1 MPDYSLIPIPRTDR
15 KCAAQQLGAWSIEPK
30 WWASAV
36 DMVRSGLWKPKADY
50 NDDEDESEA
59 PAYQVHKGVAVIAI
73 DGQMTKRGS
82 SFGGCSTV
90 RVRQLLRQAAADF
103 SVRGIVLQICS
114 PGGTVAGTADLADDV
129 LAVRQGKFGQAK
141 PVNAYIQDMGCSAAY
156 WVASQCETIYAN
168 TTAII
173 GSIGTYT
180 VLTDDT
186 GAAEQFGYKYYVIS
200 TGPYKGLGADGKV
213 SDELKADVQREVNE
227 LNAPFLSAVSL
238 GRGKK
243 IDISAVSDGRA
254 WVSEQAKSL
263 GLIDAIVSLDTAIE
277 ATSTR
282 SSTMTPAEQVRQIA
296 AEHPDSVAAFIEQ
309 GKKAGLAE
317 GRKEIMDLLRSNT
330 EAAQGNHELANK
342 ATLAGHDPEAVKLA
356 VDAKAKAEAE
366 AKAREDAH
374 KAEIEAKQKEIDRL
388 KFEAGGQKAI
398 GTQANEGKPVD
409 TSDPKAVAEAEWSKD
424 PKIREGFST
433 KDRYVAVRV
442 AELKGRLKTSA

>member
-1 MPDYSLIPIPRTDR
+1 
-15 KCAAQQLGAWSIEPK
+15 
-30 WWASAV
+30 
-36 DMVRSGLWKPKADY
+36 
-50 NDDEDESEA
+50 
-59 PAYQVHKGVAVIAI
+59 
-73 DGQMTKRGS
+73 
-82 SFGGCSTV
+82 
-90 RVRQLLRQAAADF
+90 
-103 SVRGIVLQICS
+103 
-114 PGGTVAGTADLADDV
+114 
-129 LAVRQGKFGQAK
+129 
-141 PVNAYIQDMGCSAAY
+141 
-156 WVASQCETIYAN
+156 
-168 TTAII
+168 
-173 GSIGTYT
+173 
-180 VLTDDT
+180 
-186 GAAEQFGYKYYVIS
+186 
-200 TGPYKGLGADGKV
+200 
-213 SDELKADVQREVNE
+213 
-227 LNAPFLSAVSL
+227 
-238 GRGKK
+238 
-243 IDISAVSDGRA
+243 
-254 WVSEQAKSL
+254 
-263 GLIDAIVSLDTAIE
+263 
-277 ATSTR
+277 
-282 SSTMTPAEQVRQIA
+282 MTPAEQVRQIA